1 MSVEPSSPTPTPAT
15 PQAPPRPVLTG
26 LTLGETTE
34 LLRSW
39 GEPGYRGEQV
49 FRFVWSEGVTDPD
62 QMTVLS
68 KGLRT
73 RLAAAVVPETTSVV
87 EVECARDGTE
97 KLLLGLADGAR
108 VETVMIPEGTRR
120 TVCVSTQVGCPIGC
134 VFCASGV
141 GGLVRNLT
149 PAEIAEQVLHVAR
162 RLGERPSHVVV
173 MGMGE
178 PLLNLK
184 SLAHALAI

>member
-1 MSVEPSSPTPTPAT
+1 EM
-15 PQAPPRPVLTG
+15 G
-26 LTLGETTE
+26 D

-39 GEPGYRGEQV
+39 GEPGYRGQQV
-49 FRFVWSEGVTDPD
+49 FRFLWREGVTGPE

-68 KGLRT
+68 KALRT
-73 RLAAAVVPETTSVV
+73 RLAQAVLPETTSVV
-87 EVECARDGTE
+87 EVERARDGTE
-97 KLLLGLADGAR
+97 KILLGLADGAR

-149 PAEIAEQVLHVAR
+149 PAEITEQVLHV
-162 RLGERPSHVVV
+162 
-173 MGMGE
+173 
-178 PLLNLK
+178 
-184 SLAHALAI
+184 